1 MSKQKLVCTV
11 ELDLPDGLAEAH
23 KAQGPLL
30 EMWSQ
35 FTQALPDQGI
45 VGVRVDSRVVRMKE
59 PKTKGDAEPKSED
72 GVQLPPFLKRA

>member
-11 ELDLPDGLAEAH
+11 ELDLPDELTAAH

-35 FTQALPDQGI
+35 FIEALPGQNI
-45 VGVRVDSRVVRMKE
+45 TGVRTDSRVVRMKE
-59 PKTKGDAEPKSED
+59 PKAKTEGQPAEGAE
-72 GVQLPPFLKRA
+72 LPTFLKRA